1 MITKRIN
8 TQTEIDRYCKLYTSI
23 TGLDIPST
31 YLRHTK
37 IFGYYQKGDLR
48 GGYMINNISEHECRT
63 LKCFVNENHR
73 DRLSRKLSELNS
85 AIEICCFWISRK
97 AQNYRKASM
106 MIWIDMAVRST
117 IQKCTHIVYGTNVKM
132 LACVYAQP
140 SESILLHSDHINGK
154 KTWTFYGKKSCMLKS
169 VFGILKS
176 RWSR

>member
-1 MITKRIN
+1 MPYRNTATLPNITPTICIAFTFFFLFSRLAIALSL
-8 TQTEIDRYCKLYTSI
+8 RSSYMVLYTANYIHLSQ
-23 TGLDIPST
+23 GLTFQVHISGI
-31 YLRHTK
+31 LR
-37 IFGYYQKGDLR
+37 FL
-48 GGYMINNISEHECRT
+48 
-63 LKCFVNENHR
+63 
-73 DRLSRKLSELNS
+73 
-85 AIEICCFWISRK
+85 WISRK